1 MLLQYIPLTITKIA
15 QYFRP
20 RTNIKYGMHS
30 GLGRLEL
37 TKRLEALPPHVQI
50 PPGALPE
57 VVHLREPRRG
67 DREVGLLLVLEHV
80 LLATLPLHRRRP
92 AGVQRAAPEREGRA
106 AAGESSEQALRP
118 RGRSGALRRRRP
130 RRGPEAE
137 EAHELRGVRHW
148 LLRARRRRPAGLAV
162 W

>member
-92 AGVQRAAPEREGRA
+92 AGVERAATERKRRAA
-106 AAGESSEQALRP
+106 AAGESSEKALRP

-130 RRGPEAE
+130 LRGPEAE

-148 LLRARRRRPAGLAV
+148 FLRARRRRV
-162 W
+162 